1 MRTEGERRG
10 RKKKKVKAGN
20 RILKASLTNDDWEAL
35 KFPPLRP
42 PDETIHSHVHFLKLL
57 SKKKSES
64 QTFYLHTFKCT
75 AS

>member
-1 MRTEGERRG
+1 MRKKMRTEGERRG

-42 PDETIHSHVHFLKLL
+42 PDETIHSHVHFLNLL
-57 SKKKSES
+57 NKKEK
-64 QTFYLHTFKCT
+64 
-75 AS
+75 